1 MDERPDRWAPPA
13 RLGAMPLRMLL
24 PNAITMLALAAGA
37 TGVRFAIGAE
47 FDKAAAAIVVAAV
60 LDGLDGRVAR
70 LLRGTSRFGAELD
83 SLSDVTAFGV
93 APALILYLWALDDVG
108 RFGWVVA
115 LALAICCALR
125 LARFNAALD
134 VEDEPRRRLGFLTG
148 VPAPAGAG
156 LALSP
161 LFLSLALDG
170 PLDDVPELRG
180 AVAGVVTLLAAGLM
194 VSTLPTWS
202 TTSLRLPPEA
212 RVPVL
217 AAVGLAAAFLAL
229 SPWGT
234 LFVLALLYA
243 LSLPFAWA
251 SYRRRR
257 AALSAGDGSPA
268 PAAPGPPG
276 PSGPPEPFGA
286 APPGDSSSKG
296 R

>member
-1 MDERPDRWAPPA
+1 MDESPFVSGTRPVLRAV
-13 RLGAMPLRMLL
+13 PLRTII
-24 PNAITMLALAAGA
+24 PNAITMLALGAGA
-37 TGVRFAIGAE
+37 TGVRFAIAGDFE
-47 FDKAAAAIVVAAV
+47 RAAAAIVVAAV

-70 LLRGTSRFGAELD
+70 LLRGTTRFGAELD

-93 APALILYLWALDDVG
+93 APALILYLWALQDAG

-115 LALAICCALR
+115 LALALCCALR

-134 VEDEPRRRLGFLTG
+134 GEETPRKRLGFLTG

-170 PLDDVPELRG
+170 PLDSSPQLRG
-180 AVAGVVTLLAAGLM
+180 AVAAAAVLLAAGLM

-202 TTSLRLPPEA
+202 STSLRVPAHA

-217 AAVGLAAAFLAL
+217 ASVGLAAAFLAL
-229 SPWGT
+229 APWAT
-234 LFVLALLYA
+234 LSVLALLYA
-243 LSLPFAWA
+243 LSIPFAWL

-257 AALSAGDGSPA
+257 AL
-268 PAAPGPPG
+268 PG
-276 PSGPPEPFGA
+276 
-286 APPGDSSSKG
+286 
-296 R
+296 